1 MLRAVEEMWD
11 PRKLHKEIKRKYG
24 DPDGGHVAKHKLPPT
39 LSAQI
44 RQIRDISQTWLAKRN
59 DVWAGA
65 RCERRATGKI
75 EAVGDSANG
84 FPLGIE
90 SDTTYGQ
97 HSIQLAPGE
106 SLTLFTD
113 GIIDAM
119 NAANE
124 RYTEDRLRAQLEQP
138 DTEALR
144 VRQRLLDDLRHFV
157 GNEPQT
163 DGMCMTYL
171 RRIA

>member
-1 MLRAVEEMWD
+1 MGRAVRD
-11 PRKLHKEIKRKYG
+11 LG
-24 DPDGGHVAKHKLPPT
+24 DAVAGSARHHVTVVNAGHHCPL
-39 LSAQI
+39 
-44 RQIRDISQTWLAKRN
+44 W
-59 DVWAGA
+59 
-65 RCERRATGKI
+65 RRTTGKI
-75 EAVGDSANG
+75 EEVGDAGDG
-84 FPLGIE
+84 FPLGID
-90 SDTTYGQ
+90 SDATYNQ
-97 HSIQLAPGE
+97 YTIELAPGE

-138 DTEALR
+138 VTEALR

-163 DGMCMTYL
+163 DDMCMTYL
-171 RRIA
+171 RRIV